1 MAIKVLPEHFSR
13 DPERIARFR
22 REAQLLAQLN
32 HSDIAATYSLE
43 ETGSARFLVMEFVPG
58 ETDLGERFER
68 KDEIIHE
75 NGDKGN
81 ALMNEGRI
89 KLFHG
94 RPSNSMALLALGTL
108 FLLSFMLGCN
118 RSQNRP
124 FRLLEA
130 TIEDIH
136 NAYQSG
142 ELTSRQLAQ
151 LYLDRIE
158 AYDKNG
164 PTINSIITINPHAL
178 EDADRLDAAFRDSGL
193 VGPLHGI
200 PVIVKDQADAKDMP
214 TTLGSL
220 LLKDYFPEK
229 DAFAVEQLRE
239 AGAII
244 LGKSTLGEWGG
255 GDTYGSL
262 FGITRN
268 PYALERTVGG
278 SSGGTGGSIS
288 ANFATVGVGQEGF
301 ASIRRPSTWN
311 ALVGMRPTAGLISR
325 TGVYAGWPSING
337 SLGPMTRTVRDLATL
352 LDVLVG
358 YDPEDPLTARV
369 VGNVPDSYANFLD
382 SNGLRGARL
391 GVLRESI
398 GANSEPESE
407 DFGKV
412 SEVFDEAIEELKAAG
427 AEVVDPIVIPNIKE
441 LLAKRASGP
450 GEEESF
456 TVFFSRNANAP
467 FTTREEV
474 IQSPDFTKVFRYG
487 QQLLTRSS
495 GGSDGESRHYQYLL
509 AREELM
515 ANLLQVMAD
524 HRLDAIVHKSVEH
537 QPSLIRDGMNPPY
550 VNTKGVPYLNTF
562 LVFVPTIT
570 VPAGFTRDQLPAG
583 ISFLGRPFSE
593 GTLIKLA
600 YSYEQATVH
609 RRPPDS
615 TPPLPG
621 EP

>member
-1 MAIKVLPEHFSR
+1 MAF
-13 DPERIARFR
+13 
-22 REAQLLAQLN
+22 
-32 HSDIAATYSLE
+32 
-43 ETGSARFLVMEFVPG
+43 
-58 ETDLGERFER
+58 
-68 KDEIIHE
+68 
-75 NGDKGN
+75 
-81 ALMNEGRI
+81 
-89 KLFHG
+89 
-94 RPSNSMALLALGTL
+94 LALGSL

-118 RSQNRP
+118 RSQNQSQNQP
-124 FRLLEA
+124 FHLLEA

-178 EDADRLDAAFRDSGL
+178 EEADSLDAVFRDSGF

-229 DAFAVEQLRE
+229 DAFAVEKLRE

-262 FGITRN
+262 FGVTRN
-268 PYALERTVGG
+268 PYALDRTVGG

-311 ALVGMRPTAGLISR
+311 SLVGMRTTAGLISR
-325 TGVYAGWPSING
+325 TGVYAGWPSTAG
-337 SLGPMTRTVRDLATL
+337 SLGPMTRTVKDLATL

-358 YDPEDPLTARV
+358 YDPEDPLTARA
-369 VGNVPDSYANFLD
+369 VGNIPDSYANFLD
-382 SNGLRGARL
+382 SDGLRGARL
-391 GVLRESI
+391 GILRESI

-412 SEVFDEAIEELKAAG
+412 SEVFDKAIEELIAAG

-450 GEEESF
+450 DEEESF
-456 TVFFSRNANAP
+456 KVFFGRNP
-467 FTTREEV
+467 
-474 IQSPDFTKVFRYG
+474 
-487 QQLLTRSS
+487 
-495 GGSDGESRHYQYLL
+495 
-509 AREELM
+509 
-515 ANLLQVMAD
+515 
-524 HRLDAIVHKSVEH
+524 
-537 QPSLIRDGMNPPY
+537 
-550 VNTKGVPYLNTF
+550 
-562 LVFVPTIT
+562 
-570 VPAGFTRDQLPAG
+570 
-583 ISFLGRPFSE
+583 
-593 GTLIKLA
+593 
-600 YSYEQATVH
+600 
-609 RRPPDS
+609 
-615 TPPLPG
+615 TPPCQHV
-621 EP
+621 